1 MSSVMSR
8 ALTLLKVLGG
18 GVDELHGDELEATLL
33 KPADDVADESAL
45 DTVGLTITIRDGQ
58 RELEDVS
65 HNLDVP

>member
-18 GVDELHGDELEATLL
+18 GVDELHGDELEAALL

-45 DTVGLTITIRDGQ
+45 DTVGLAITIREGQ
-58 RELEDVS
+58 KEPEDML
-65 HNLDVP
+65 HDLDIP